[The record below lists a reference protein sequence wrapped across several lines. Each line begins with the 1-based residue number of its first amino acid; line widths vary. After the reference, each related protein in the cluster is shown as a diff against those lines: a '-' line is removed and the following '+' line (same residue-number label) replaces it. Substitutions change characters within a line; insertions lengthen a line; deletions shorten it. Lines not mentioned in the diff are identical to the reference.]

1 MMNKY
6 FVTAR
11 GQRI

>member
-1 MMNKY
+1 MY

-11 GQRI
+11 KEAK